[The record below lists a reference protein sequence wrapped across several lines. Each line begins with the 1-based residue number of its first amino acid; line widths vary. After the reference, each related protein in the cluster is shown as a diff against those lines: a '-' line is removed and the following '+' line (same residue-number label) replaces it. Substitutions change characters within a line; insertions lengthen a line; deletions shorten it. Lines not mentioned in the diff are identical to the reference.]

1 MIKKILLVVFLGSL
15 ITSAVSTNFVLAQE
29 LEYPKP
35 DTEIEEDQ
43 PSPQSV
49 NGCLTGN
56 FQQLVSCVVSTIL
69 NPLVVLLVGVA
80 ILVLTW
86 GIVKY
91 IGSGAD
97 ATKRKEGGQL
107 VAYGIFGIFIMLS
120 IWGLVGLL
128 TNTFFGE
135 SGPAKNPP
143 IPTITTS

>member
-1 MIKKILLVVFLGSL
+1 MLLVVFLGALL
-15 ITSAVSTNFVLAQE
+15 ISGIGTEFALAVDVDA
-29 LEYPKP
+29 
-35 DTEIEEDQ
+35 EDGGNITP
-43 PSPQSV
+43 PSQSV

-56 FQQLVSCVVSTIL
+56 FQQLISCVISTIL

-91 IGSGAD
+91 IASGAD
-97 ATKRKEGGQL
+97 ATKRKEGGEL
-107 VAYGIFGIFIMLS
+107 VAYGVFGIFIMLS

-128 TNTFFGE
+128 TNTFFGTG
-135 SGPAKNPP
+135 GPAKNPP

>member
-1 MIKKILLVVFLGSL
+1 MIKKILLSVFLGAL
-15 ITSAVSTNFVLAQE
+15 ITSGVSADFVLAAEDTQE
-29 LEYPKP
+29 EETT
-35 DTEIEEDQ
+35 DT
-43 PSPQSV
+43 SGGV
-49 NGCLTGN
+49 NGCATGN
-56 FQQLVSCVVSTIL
+56 FQQLISCVTSTIL

-97 ATKRKEGGQL
+97 AAKRKEGGEL

-128 TNTFFGE
+128 TNTFFGD